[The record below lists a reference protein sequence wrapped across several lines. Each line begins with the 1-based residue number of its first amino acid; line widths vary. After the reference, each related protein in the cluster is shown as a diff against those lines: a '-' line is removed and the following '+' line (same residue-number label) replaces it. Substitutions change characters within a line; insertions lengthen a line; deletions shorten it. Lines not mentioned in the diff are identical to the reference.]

1 MSYWELLSLHDQ
13 RFSLSLSLTE
23 QDAAQA
29 LRIDL
34 DDAEHICNKAVYITS
49 PRLRSL
55 CNIAKTPLTSLAP
68 EALRHLKQ
76 AHLRVAPLL
85 VV

>member
-1 MSYWELLSLHDQ
+1 MKKKVLIWNLERNRGVLKWLPVSYWELLSLHDQ

-34 DDAEHICNKAVYITS
+34 DDAEHICK
-49 PRLRSL
+49 
-55 CNIAKTPLTSLAP
+55 
-68 EALRHLKQ
+68 KQ
-76 AHLRVAPLL
+76 FI
-85 VV
+85 